1 MLAISK
7 LRLSKIFFS
16 SLAKRLLNNW
26 KSGRGDHELYCLNSK
41 IDISPLQQFTLTWII
56 DFLHCTLSLLAL
68 PPAETHT
75 RYHSLLHVFDEMCSN
90 FEYQMVGSKAGRC
103 ILLKLNIVMVL
114 NLEKNLRYSSV
125 IVLPLV
131 LTNSI
136 VSLTVQKEA
145 LSPTSIVLICEIR
158 L

>member
-1 MLAISK
+1 M
-7 LRLSKIFFS
+7 
-16 SLAKRLLNNW
+16 
-26 KSGRGDHELYCLNSK
+26 
-41 IDISPLQQFTLTWII
+41 
-56 DFLHCTLSLLAL
+56 LSLLAV
-68 PPAETHT
+68 PAAETHK

-90 FEYQMVGSKAGRC
+90 FGYHMVGSKAGRR
-103 ILLKLNIVMVL
+103 ILLKLNVVMVL
-114 NLEKNLRYSSV
+114 NLEKRLRYSSV